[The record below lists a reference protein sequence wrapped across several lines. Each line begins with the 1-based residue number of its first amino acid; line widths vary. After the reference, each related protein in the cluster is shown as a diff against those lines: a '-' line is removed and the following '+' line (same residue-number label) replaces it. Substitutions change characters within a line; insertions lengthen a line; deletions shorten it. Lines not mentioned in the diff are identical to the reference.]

1 MSDKKPTQSD
11 SAERPQKKR
20 SIFRGELP
28 LETETTVFILA
39 NAFDVFMTY
48 LLLNLGN
55 FRESNGVANYFL
67 ERFGMNGMI
76 CFKFAIVAF
85 VCVIAQIVA
94 TQKIKLARWLLN
106 FGTFLV
112 GVVVIYSLTM
122 YVMHSGKFG

>member
-1 MSDKKPTQSD
+1 MSDKKSTEPKSGK
-11 SAERPQKKR
+11 RQKSKR

-55 FRESNGVANYFL
+55 FRESNALANFFL

-76 CFKFAIVAF
+76 FFKFAIVAF

-94 TQKIKLARWLLN
+94 TQKINLARWLLN
-106 FGTFLV
+106 FGTLLV
-112 GVVVIYSLTM
+112 GLVVIYSLSM
-122 YVMHSGKFG
+122 YVMYSGKFG

>member
-1 MSDKKPTQSD
+1 MSDKKSGK
-11 SAERPQKKR
+11 RQKSKR

-55 FRESNGVANYFL
+55 FRESNALANFFL

-76 CFKFAIVAF
+76 FFKFAIVAF

-106 FGTFLV
+106 FGTLLV
-112 GVVVIYSLTM
+112 GLVVIYSLSM
-122 YVMHSGKFG
+122 YVMYSGKFG

>member
-1 MSDKKPTQSD
+1 MSDKKSTEPKSGK
-11 SAERPQKKR
+11 RQKSKR

-55 FRESNGVANYFL
+55 FRESNALANFFL

-76 CFKFAIVAF
+76 FFKFAIVAF

-106 FGTFLV
+106 FGTLLV
-112 GVVVIYSLTM
+112 GLVVIYSLSM
-122 YVMHSGKFG
+122 YVMYSGKFG